1 MFYLTKTTAAAGASQ
16 KKKNRSWKNKIS
28 KAPFFR
34 CAFKSIKSLICMDSL
49 TESWQLRPECMF
61 SKGQRAREM
70 DTTVVKL
77 EWAPFEVRG
86 FHERILERSVK
97 EQTVNYENEA
107 LSAEHSLKQG
117 MEYRSLLLW
126 YMAHR

>member
-16 KKKNRSWKNKIS
+16 KNRSWKNKIS

-34 CAFKSIKSLICMDSL
+34 CAFKSIKSLIYMDSL
-49 TESWQLRPECMF
+49 TESWQLRPECML

-86 FHERILERSVK
+86 FHELILERSVK

-126 YMAHR
+126 YMAHH